1 MEDNKNK
8 QSTTRRTR
16 TGKKRK
22 TSAQLDKEMEKTYY
36 KDKINTLAI
45 FTTPLASNIGS
56 TLNSSYLRTPIKRK
70 ERNEGSL
77 TDYPS
82 LQNQYF
88 DKIIEEEVRFEETKT
103 GQIAFSFIRKT
114 DKTDTIITISGDG
127 ISSFLGNAPNKLR
140 LFHYVLTKIFPNLD
154 RRSGRLRTEWIIL
167 SPKEL
172 VEDFK
177 WYKTVK
183 RAKDALLN
191 LIDTLSLF
199 RWRSSI
205 TPYKK
210 TILSD
215 NLKGNMPPFIGYVP
229 GDKGAIKLRLDNE
242 LTNWNVLLWY
252 YIPVP
257 EVVFEGTKGKLDA
270 FLINIVG
277 NMRMR
282 AKDVKKDDKGKLYL
296 EFTIRIDEIS
306 KAIGLPTV
314 EHVKDTSENLSHL
327 YRLKNVFTDETDGL
341 IVKANEQFEK
351 GGADSEVHLS
361 LDQDWNTKRCDD
373 DEHPRQRLT
382 TTEMFE
388 KNAYIKV
395 TARGNILLT
404 LQDIKGRQ
412 EESKR
417 IIRAKKNSRK
427 KTG

>member
-191 LIDTLSLF
+191 LIDTLSL
-199 RWRSSI
+199 
-205 TPYKK
+205 
-210 TILSD
+210 
-215 NLKGNMPPFIGYVP
+215 
-229 GDKGAIKLRLDNE
+229 
-242 LTNWNVLLWY
+242 
-252 YIPVP
+252 
-257 EVVFEGTKGKLDA
+257 
-270 FLINIVG
+270 
-277 NMRMR
+277 
-282 AKDVKKDDKGKLYL
+282 
-296 EFTIRIDEIS
+296 
-306 KAIGLPTV
+306 
-314 EHVKDTSENLSHL
+314 
-327 YRLKNVFTDETDGL
+327 
-341 IVKANEQFEK
+341 
-351 GGADSEVHLS
+351 
-361 LDQDWNTKRCDD
+361 
-373 DEHPRQRLT
+373 
-382 TTEMFE
+382 
-388 KNAYIKV
+388 
-395 TARGNILLT
+395 
-404 LQDIKGRQ
+404 
-412 EESKR
+412 
-417 IIRAKKNSRK
+417 
-427 KTG
+427 